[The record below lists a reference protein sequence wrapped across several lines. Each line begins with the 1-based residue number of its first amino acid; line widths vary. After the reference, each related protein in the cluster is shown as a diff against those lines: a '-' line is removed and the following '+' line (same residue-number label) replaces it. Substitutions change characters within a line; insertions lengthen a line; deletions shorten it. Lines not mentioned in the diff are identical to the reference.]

1 MGTLLM
7 TKQTVDVFTPGRV
20 CLFGEH
26 SDWAGA
32 YRRFNSEIPPGD
44 VIIAGTNQG
53 LHARA
58 CASDKGF
65 CMRSTLNDGR
75 VEEAC
80 VPMDTD
86 ALLKVAQSGGFF
98 SYAAGVAYYML
109 TFYHVGGIEIDN
121 YLTDLPVKK
130 GLSSSAALCVL
141 VARAFDRVYDL
152 KMTVRAEMEAAYQGE
167 ILTPSRCGR
176 MDQGCA
182 FGQVPVK
189 MTFDGDLLRTKE
201 LRVGDHIR
209 ILVGD
214 LKGSKDTIR
223 ILGDL
228 NRAYPFAEDD
238 TGRAVQ
244 AYLGAINRALVDR
257 AAQAL
262 RAGDAEALGKLMSEA
277 QAEFDRHLMPACP
290 KELTAPKLHAV
301 LADSRIE
308 QWAFGGKGVGSQGDG
323 CVQFVV
329 RGEEERQALANYLHE
344 TYGMDCFP
352 LDLVPPK
359 AVRKAVIPAAGLGS
373 MMYPATKAVRRE
385 LFPVVTP
392 DGICKPVLLS
402 AVEEALAAGIEEIA
416 IIVRPGEQDLFRTLF
431 QTPPA
436 PAYAAHVPNEARPYL
451 DGLSEIGESVT
462 LITQEEPLG
471 FGHAIA
477 CAQDWAEGEPVLVLL
492 GDHLYITTGDQ
503 TASRQL
509 VDAYAEHRCPVVG
522 LARASSADV
531 AHYGTFAGEWDDDG
545 HRLLTINEVA
555 EKPTEDHA
563 RRHLRTRSLP
573 EGQFLCA
580 YGQYVIDAG
589 VFACL
594 QELINTGCESVE
606 LTTAFRLARQA
617 GNVLG
622 VVVDGE
628 RHDAGRPETYIASL
642 VAYAGGGAKA

>member
-1 MGTLLM
+1 M
-7 TKQTVDVFTPGRV
+7 TTQTVDIFTPGRV

-32 YRRFNSEIPPGD
+32 YRRFNSAILPGE

-58 CASDKGF
+58 RTSDRGF

-75 VEEAC
+75 IEEIC
-80 VPMDTD
+80 VPMDAD
-86 ALLKVAQSGGFF
+86 RLLDVAQAGGFF
-98 SYAAGVAYYML
+98 SYAAGVAYYLL

-121 YLTDLPVKK
+121 YRTDLPVKK

-182 FGQVPVK
+182 FGQVPVR
-189 MTFDGDLLRTKE
+189 MTFDGDLLRTRE
-201 LRVGDHIR
+201 LRVGAHIR
-209 ILVGD
+209 LLIGD

-228 NRAYPFAEDD
+228 NKAYPFAEDD
-238 TGRAVQ
+238 IAKGVQ
-244 AYLGAINRALVDR
+244 RYLGSFNRDVVERATAI
-257 AAQAL
+257 L
-262 RAGDAEALGKLMSEA
+262 RAGDAAGLGALMTEA
-277 QAEFDRHLMPACP
+277 QAAFDAHLLPACRR
-290 KELTAPKLHAV
+290 ELTAPKLHAV
-301 LADSRIE
+301 LGDPHVAT
-308 QWAFGGKGVGSQGDG
+308 WTYGGKGVGSQGDG
-323 CVQFVV
+323 CVQFVA
-329 RGEEERQALANYLHE
+329 RGEAERDELAAYLVR

-373 MMYPATKAVRRE
+373 LMYPATKAVRRE
-385 LFPVVTP
+385 LFPVITP

-402 AVEEALAAGIEEIA
+402 AVEEALAAGIDEIA
-416 IIVRPGEQDLFRTLF
+416 IIVRRGEEELFRSLF
-431 QTPPA
+431 KTPPA
-436 PAYAAHVPNEARPYL
+436 PDYASRVPSEARPYL
-451 DGLSEIGESVT
+451 SGLCEVGQKIT
-462 LITQEEPLG
+462 LLTQDEPLG
-471 FGHAIA
+471 FGHAVA
-477 CAQDWAEGEPVLVLL
+477 CAKAWADGEPVLVLL
-492 GDHLYITTGDQ
+492 GDHLYIDVGAK
-503 TASRQL
+503 TASQQL

-522 LARASSADV
+522 LAQAASADV
-531 AHYGTFAGEWDDDG
+531 AHYGTFAGEWDETASG
-545 HRLLTINEVA
+545 LLTITEVA

-563 RRHLRTRSLP
+563 RRHLRTRNVP
-573 EGQFLCA
+573 EGRFLCA
-580 YGQYVIDAG
+580 YGQYVIDST

-594 QELINTGCESVE
+594 DQLIAAGGDAIE
-606 LTTAFRLARQA
+606 LTTAFRLARQK

-622 VVVDGE
+622 LAVSGE
-628 RHDAGRPETYIASL
+628 RYDAGRPETYLSSLIAYSSS
-642 VAYAGGGAKA
+642 GRKGCGA

>member
-1 MGTLLM
+1 M
-7 TKQTVDVFTPGRV
+7 TTQPVEVFCPGRV

-32 YRRFNSEIPPGD
+32 YRRFNSGIPAGE
-44 VIIAGTNQG
+44 VVIAGTNQG

-58 CASDKGF
+58 RASEQGF
-65 CMRSTLNDGR
+65 RMRSTLNDGS
-75 VEEAC
+75 VEEICIA
-80 VPMDTD
+80 MDTD
-86 ALLKVAQSGGFF
+86 ELLAVAQSAGFF

-201 LRVGDHIR
+201 LRLGGHVR

-214 LKGSKDTIR
+214 LKGEKDTIR

-228 NRAYPFAEDD
+228 NRAYPFAEDEM
-238 TGRAVQ
+238 GRAVQ
-244 AYLGAINRALVDR
+244 RYLGEVNRELVER
-257 AAQAL
+257 AADAL
-262 RAGDAEALGKLMSEA
+262 RAGDAAALGALMTEA
-277 QAEFDRHLMPACP
+277 QAAFDAHLIPACRQ
-290 KELTAPKLHAV
+290 ELTAPKLHAV
-301 LADSRIE
+301 LADDRIR
-308 QWAFGGKGVGSQGDG
+308 QWSHGGKGVGSQGDG

-329 RGEEERQALANYLHE
+329 RGEAERQELAVYLE
-344 TYGMDCFP
+344 TVYGMDCFH

-359 AVRKAVIPAAGLGS
+359 AVRKAVIPAAGLGC

-385 LFPVVTP
+385 LFPLVTP
-392 DGICKPVLLS
+392 DGVCKPVILS

-416 IIVRPGEQDLFRTLF
+416 IIVRPGEEELFETLFRA
-431 QTPPA
+431 PPA
-436 PAYAAHVPNEARPYL
+436 PNYAARVPGEARAYL
-451 DGLSEIGESVT
+451 EGLCEIGRK
-462 LITQEEPLG
+462 ITFIVQEKPLG
-471 FGHAIA
+471 FGHAIH
-477 CAQDWAEGEPVLVLL
+477 CAREWSEGEPVLVLL
-492 GDHLYITTGDQ
+492 GDHLYVSAGESS
-503 TASRQL
+503 ASRQL

-522 LARASSADV
+522 LCEAPSAEIG
-531 AHYGTFAGEWDDDG
+531 HYGTFVGKWTDEDRKVLAVSD
-545 HRLLTINEVA
+545 VA

-563 RRHLRTRSLP
+563 RHHLRMDSLP
-573 EGQFLCA
+573 EGRYLCA
-580 YGQYVIDAG
+580 HGQYVIDETVFGCLDQLVVSG
-589 VFACL
+589 V
-594 QELINTGCESVE
+594 ENVE
-606 LTTAFRLARQA
+606 LTAALQAARHH
-617 GNVLG
+617 GVLLG
-622 VVVDGE
+622 LSVVGE
-628 RHDAGRPETYIASL
+628 RYDAGRPETYLASL
-642 VAYAGGGAKA
+642 VAYARGGINGQGA

>member
-1 MGTLLM
+1 M
-7 TKQTVDVFTPGRV
+7 TMQPMDIFTPGRV

-32 YRRFNSEIPPGD
+32 YRRFNSAIPPGE

-58 CASDKGF
+58 HRSERGF

-75 VEEAC
+75 IEEIC

-86 ALLKVAQSGGFF
+86 RLLAVAQAGGFF

-141 VARAFDRVYDL
+141 VARCFDRVYGL
-152 KMTVRAEMEAAYQGE
+152 RMTVRAEMEAAYQGE

-182 FGQVPVK
+182 FGQVPVH
-189 MTFDGDLLRTKE
+189 MIFDGDLLRTRE
-201 LRVGDHIR
+201 LRVGAHIR
-209 ILVGD
+209 LLVGD
-214 LKGSKDTIR
+214 LKGKKDTIR

-228 NRAYPFAEDD
+228 NRAYPFAED
-238 TGRAVQ
+238 GMAQGVQ
-244 AYLGAINRALVDR
+244 KYLGPVNRDLVQRATAALK
-257 AAQAL
+257 
-262 RAGDAEALGKLMSEA
+262 AGDAASLGALMTEA
-277 QAEFDRHLMPACP
+277 QAEFDRHLQPACP

-301 LADSRIE
+301 LADPRIPA
-308 QWAFGGKGVGSQGDG
+308 WAYGGKGVGSQGDG

-329 RGEEERQALANYLHE
+329 RGEEERKALAAYLAA

-373 MMYPATKAVRRE
+373 LMFPATKAVRRE

-416 IIVRPGEQDLFRTLF
+416 IIVRPGEEELFKALF
-431 QTPPA
+431 KAPPA
-436 PAYAAHVPNEARPYL
+436 PDYTARVPNEARPYL
-451 DGLSEIGESVT
+451 AGLCAMGERIT
-462 LITQEEPLG
+462 LIVQDQPLG
-471 FGHAIA
+471 FGHAVA
-477 CAQDWAEGEPVLVLL
+477 CAKSWADGEPVLVLL
-492 GDHLYITTGDQ
+492 GDHLYLTTGEES
-503 TASRQL
+503 AGRQL
-509 VDAYAEHRCPVVG
+509 VDAYGEHRRPIVG
-522 LARASSADV
+522 LTQAPIADV
-531 AHYGTFAGEWDDDG
+531 AHYGTFAGEWDESSPG
-545 HRLLTINEVA
+545 LLTIHEVA

-563 RRHLRTRSLP
+563 RRHLRTRNLP
-573 EGQFLCA
+573 AGRFLCA
-580 YGQYVIDAG
+580 YGLYVVDAQ

-594 QELINTGCESVE
+594 DRLVAANGDAIE
-606 LTTAFRLARQA
+606 LTTAFRLARQE
-617 GNVLG
+617 GPVLG
-622 VVVDGE
+622 LVLTGE
-628 RHDAGRPETYIASL
+628 RHDAGRPETYLASL
-642 VAYAGGGAKA
+642 TAYARGGQKKGDT